1 MEDNKLEEI
10 LSEIK
15 KVNVNL
21 QMLINI
27 LSATVDMATGGD
39 SLNKDFLGDEVH
51 KDFITG

>member
-1 MEDNKLEEI
+1 MDDKKTEEI
-10 LSEIK
+10 LAELK

-21 QMLINI
+21 QMLVNI
-27 LSATVDMATGGD
+27 LSTTVDMATGGD